1 LRKRENQGPD
11 EHVLGDHALG
21 DAIAP
26 SDHVPDAVL
35 RELSDAF
42 GDGVPGSD
50 VAVAAA
56 GGGADRQRIVIAAD
70 DLPDAVYLDDDE
82 SGSGRIVIE
91 DDSIAHDAGRL
102 STGTSA
108 GVDPR
113 MRARRIAVR
122 RAESRKRLRWA
133 AVVAVIVVVVV
144 GSLAVLG
151 SGLFAIDTVD
161 VEGAVYTDQTVL
173 DEIVADLLG
182 EPILTADLTAAEERL
197 VALPWVRAARVTM
210 DFPDR
215 VLIEVAERRALA
227 FYRGSDSRYR
237 VIDIEGQV
245 LDVIDG
251 KPVDYVEITGI
262 GPDLEPGADSG
273 GTYRGAA
280 QLANALPPTLRPR
293 VQSLGVTE
301 AGEITM
307 LLTGDPTGAV
317 DESDPVP
324 SIVVVFGQPDDYQ
337 EKLVALVNELERH
350 ETGSIT
356 SIDVSTGSP
365 IVA

>member
-1 LRKRENQGPD
+1 MVRKRENPGRD
-11 EHVLGDHALG
+11 DHPLG
-21 DAIAP
+21 DAIAA

-42 GDGVPGSD
+42 GEGEPGSD

-56 GGGADRQRIVIAAD
+56 GGGAERQRIVIAAD
-70 DLPDAVYLDDDE
+70 DLPDAVYLDADE

-91 DDSIAHDAGRL
+91 DDSIDAGRL
-102 STGTSA
+102 ATGTSA

-122 RAESRKRLRWA
+122 RAESRKRLRWVAIVA
-133 AVVAVIVVVVV
+133 AVVIVVVAA
-144 GSLAVLG
+144 LAVLG

-161 VEGAVYTDQTVL
+161 VEGAVYTDQRVL
-173 DEIVADLLG
+173 DEIVDGLLG
-182 EPILTADLTAAEERL
+182 EPILTADLAAAEERL
-197 VALPWVRAARVTM
+197 TTLPWVRAARVTM

-215 VLIEVAERRALA
+215 VLIEIAERRALA
-227 FYRGSDSRYR
+227 FYRGADSLYR

-245 LDVIDG
+245 LDVIEG
-251 KPVDYVEITGI
+251 KPVDYVEITGV

-280 QLANALPPTLRPR
+280 QLVNALPPSLRPR
-293 VQSLGVTE
+293 VQSLGVTD
-301 AGEITM
+301 AGEITL

-317 DESDPVP
+317 AETDPVP
-324 SIVVVFGQPDDYQ
+324 SILVVFGQPDDYQ

-350 ETGSIT
+350 ETGAIT
-356 SIDVSTGSP
+356 SIDISTGSP
-365 IVA
+365 IVT

>member
-1 LRKRENQGPD
+1 VKKRDDQG
-11 EHVLGDHALG
+11 LGKG
-21 DAIAP
+21 IAP

-42 GDGVPGSD
+42 GDGASGSD

-56 GGGADRQRIVIAAD
+56 GGGSDRQRIVIAAD
-70 DLPDAVYLDDDE
+70 DLPDAVYLDSDE

-91 DDSIAHDAGRL
+91 DDSIAHDASRL

-133 AVVAVIVVVVV
+133 AVVGVVLVIVV
-144 GSLAVLG
+144 GSLTVLG

-161 VEGAVYTDQTVL
+161 VEGAVYTDQAVI
-173 DEIVADLLG
+173 DEVVADLLG
-182 EPILTADLTAAEERL
+182 EPILTADLTGAEERL

-227 FYRGSDSRYR
+227 FYRGADSLYR

-251 KPVDYVEITGI
+251 KPVDYVEITGV
-262 GPDLEPGADSG
+262 GPDLGAGSDAG
-273 GTYRGAA
+273 GTFRGAA
-280 QLANALPPTLRPR
+280 QLSNALPPTLRPR
-293 VQSLGVTE
+293 VQSLGVTDG
-301 AGEITM
+301 GEITM
-307 LLTGDPTGAV
+307 LLTGDPNGAV
-317 DESDPVP
+317 GGPDPMP
-324 SIVVVFGQPDDYQ
+324 SITVVFGQPDDYQ
-337 EKLVALVNELERH
+337 EKLVALVNELARH

-365 IVA
+365 IVG